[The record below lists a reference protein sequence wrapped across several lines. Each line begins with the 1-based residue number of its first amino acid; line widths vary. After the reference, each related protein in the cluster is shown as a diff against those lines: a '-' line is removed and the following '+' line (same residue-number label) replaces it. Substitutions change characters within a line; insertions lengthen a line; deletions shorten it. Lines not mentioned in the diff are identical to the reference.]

1 MPSLKELGDKAQQEV
16 ETAELRESLVNT
28 QRQLARAKAKTADYI
43 DAVFRAVRES
53 IIVERAMP
61 AVARPPRDKRHR
73 DGEPALWHLTDWQ
86 GGKQTTSYNRQ
97 VMRRRVLQFTDKA
110 KTITEIQ
117 RADHPVKACHILMGG
132 DMIEGLFQYPQ
143 QPYEV
148 DATLFAQWASVTE
161 LLIDVTRIALG
172 IYDTVTVI
180 PEWGNHGRIGSKRD
194 VVPSSDNIDRM
205 CYEAARTR
213 LAGETRLT
221 WADCPDDIQRVEIG
235 NYRALLMHGDEAGR
249 MGYVSDTTF
258 LGYLNGLK
266 AGAFDWPFRDVYTGH
281 YHKHNE
287 RAMGDGTGA
296 WYQTGSTESDNR
308 YARDKLG
315 SVMQPSQRLHFI
327 DPVKGRV
334 TSSYK
339 IWLD

>member
-1 MPSLKELGDKAQQEV
+1 MPSLKEAVEQAQ
-16 ETAELRESLVNT
+16 ETDELRSVLVHT
-28 QRQLARAKAKTADYI
+28 QRQLARAKAKTDDLI
-43 DAVFRAVRES
+43 DAVYHAVRDS
-53 IIVERAMP
+53 IVVERSMP
-61 AVARPPRDKRHR
+61 AVARPPKDKRHK

-86 GGKQTTSYNRQ
+86 GGKQTTTYNRE

-110 KTITEIQ
+110 KLITDIQ
-117 RADHPVKACHILMGG
+117 RTDHPVRSCHILYGG
-132 DMIEGLFQYPQ
+132 DMVEGLFQFPQ
-143 QPYEV
+143 QPFQV
-148 DATLFAQWASVTE
+148 DATLFAQWAAVTE
-161 LLIDVTRIALG
+161 LLIDTTRIALG
-172 IYDTVTVI
+172 IYDSVTVI
-180 PEWGNHGRIGSKRD
+180 AEWGNHGRIGSKRD
-194 VVPSSDNIDRM
+194 AVPSSDNFDRM

-221 WADCPDDIQRVEIG
+221 WEDCPEDIQRVEIG
-235 NYRALLMHGDEAGR
+235 NYRALLLHGDEAGR

-266 AGAFDWPFRDVYTGH
+266 AGAYDWAFRDAYTGH

-315 SVMQPSQRLHFI
+315 SSMHPSQRLHFI
-327 DPVKGRV
+327 DPSKGHV
-334 TSSYK
+334 TAQFK
-339 IWLD
+339 IRLT